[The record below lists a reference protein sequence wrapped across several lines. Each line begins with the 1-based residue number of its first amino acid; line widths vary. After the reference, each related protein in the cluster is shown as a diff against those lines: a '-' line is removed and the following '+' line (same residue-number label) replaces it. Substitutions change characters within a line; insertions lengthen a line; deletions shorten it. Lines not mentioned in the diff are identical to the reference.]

1 MPGQDHLEGSRLA
14 IWPSLLLPVAL
25 ILIPLSLANNATG
38 LLAGFL
44 LLAVLFFF
52 PGYAFLSLLGTPD
65 GPLRILLSP
74 VFGIAIIVTAYDV
87 SVRLSIGTH
96 FPYVAAV
103 FSCAGLLLLLRHL
116 RRIAAPSF
124 WKPED
129 MQGVIAGGLTA
140 LSVALLY
147 WRSGRSSGS
156 NFVFYGPAGQDPLFH
171 VTLLQRLLHHVPPD
185 NFIMAGFRAPVY
197 HYFDDLTLALILS
210 AQRTLHLGS
219 TDIFDL
225 YYRCYPTLLYFLLG
239 ALAYRVGQQLLGKT
253 IGGVLSVL
261 VILGGGGLGW
271 LLGALQTVAHASHFV
286 AARGRLFSEWTSW
299 NGVDVILPLVHRP
312 AHYHSLLISLAA
324 ITLLLQIQRGRR
336 DWIAAGLLLGLIA
349 GFNFTLAATF
359 GVSAVLSAAFFWWRQ
374 QKDHARDLAW
384 LASFILIGSFAVI
397 LSMLL
402 AGFHNP
408 APGFPFRGPNLK
420 FTTSLWGGLLGRVLP
435 AVLVPITAL
444 VLFLILAYG
453 VRLFGFLRMLHADL
467 GEPRHRS
474 FAMMLAIALVL
485 SFLVGTFFPYKAL
498 GGVAVIFVQPTLW
511 ILGLFSLIPI
521 VTWLE
526 RHKASVWPFALW
538 GLLGI
543 AWLQALG
550 AFNFG
555 RRATFNGETVNAL
568 AEIHTL
574 APSDQVVAYMPSG
587 LIEDPV
593 LGRASE
599 TTNFTISA
607 LTGLDGYVSSET
619 YSIAFAV
626 PGLHGRDD
634 ADVLEQAKRIY
645 EQRRADVQSF
655 LDGTISDAGYG
666 RLSKDRVCWIVA
678 SGDALQHLS
687 TTLTPWRKTPDTAI
701 YRLCP

>member
-103 FSCAGLLLLLRHL
+103 FSCAGLLLLLSHL
-116 RRIAAPSF
+116 RRIAAPGF

-147 WRSGRSSGS
+147 WRSGRFSGG

-397 LSMLL
+397 LSMLSS
-402 AGFHNP
+402 
-408 APGFPFRGPNLK
+408 GPQDC
-420 FTTSLWGGLLGRVLP
+420 S
-435 AVLVPITAL
+435 
-444 VLFLILAYG
+444 
-453 VRLFGFLRMLHADL
+453 
-467 GEPRHRS
+467 S
-474 FAMMLAIALVL
+474 
-485 SFLVGTFFPYKAL
+485 
-498 GGVAVIFVQPTLW
+498 
-511 ILGLFSLIPI
+511 
-521 VTWLE
+521 
-526 RHKASVWPFALW
+526 ASS
-538 GLLGI
+538 
-543 AWLQALG
+543 
-550 AFNFG
+550 
-555 RRATFNGETVNAL
+555 R
-568 AEIHTL
+568 
-574 APSDQVVAYMPSG
+574 
-587 LIEDPV
+587 
-593 LGRASE
+593 
-599 TTNFTISA
+599 
-607 LTGLDGYVSSET
+607 
-619 YSIAFAV
+619 
-626 PGLHGRDD
+626 
-634 ADVLEQAKRIY
+634 
-645 EQRRADVQSF
+645 
-655 LDGTISDAGYG
+655 
-666 RLSKDRVCWIVA
+666 
-678 SGDALQHLS
+678 
-687 TTLTPWRKTPDTAI
+687 
-701 YRLCP
+701 